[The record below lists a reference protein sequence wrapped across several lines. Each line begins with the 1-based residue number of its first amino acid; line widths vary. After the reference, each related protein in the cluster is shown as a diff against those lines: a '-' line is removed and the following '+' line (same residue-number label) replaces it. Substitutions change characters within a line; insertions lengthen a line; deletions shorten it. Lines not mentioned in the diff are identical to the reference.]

1 MCWCVSM
8 SLYVCECAHC
18 RTTPFWRAH
27 RQKIFSPMVLSDYKK
42 RGVKRV
48 FITAPH
54 AHRSS
59 RPPPTVTPCPTNL
72 HWLANVSPAKRGA
85 HSRKAV
91 SSRFAFR
98 VALSGHPIADQR
110 TLLPVIPG
118 GHLSL
123 LWLPT
128 LGSCGSL
135 LACVAR
141 SLLLYRGFRFR
152 VLLLLR
158 NLLLLPL
165 LGLRVATT
173 TNSIHIYPVH
183 FRVGVAHQWITP
195 TKGNRTGHTQW
206 QSTHA
211 LRQHSRRE
219 CQCQGFTSP
228 RTRATGVF

>member
-1 MCWCVSM
+1 MHI
-8 SLYVCECAHC
+8 VC
-18 RTTPFWRAH
+18 P
-27 RQKIFSPMVLSDYKK
+27 D
-42 RGVKRV
+42 
-48 FITAPH
+48 
-54 AHRSS
+54 
-59 RPPPTVTPCPTNL
+59 PPTAAPCPTNL

-98 VALSGHPIADQR
+98 VALRGHPIAGQR
-110 TLLPVIPG
+110 TLLPVIPS

-135 LACVAR
+135 VACVAR
-141 SLLLYRGFRFR
+141 SLLLYQGFRFR

-173 TNSIHIYPVH
+173 TAL
-183 FRVGVAHQWITP
+183 FAAATAAVAVVAAAAAVVAASAAVVAAT
-195 TKGNRTGHTQW
+195 TTT
-206 QSTHA
+206 
-211 LRQHSRRE
+211 L
-219 CQCQGFTSP
+219 
-228 RTRATGVF
+228 TGVVLVLVRVIICIMLFLSCHD

>member
-1 MCWCVSM
+1 MERMCVNG
-8 SLYVCECAHC
+8 AHC
-18 RTTPFWRAH
+18 CTTPFLHAH
-27 RQKIFSPMVLSDYKK
+27 RQKKFSLMVWFDYKK
-42 RGVKRV
+42 RLVKRV
-48 FITAPH
+48 FIATPH
-54 AHRSS
+54 AHHSS
-59 RPPPTVTPCPTNL
+59 RLPPNRSPMSYQPS
-72 HWLANVSPAKRGA
+72 LACQRFARQTGA

-98 VALSGHPIADQR
+98 VALSGHPIAGQR
-110 TLLPVIPG
+110 TLLPVIPS

-173 TNSIHIYPVH
+173 TALFAV
-183 FRVGVAHQWITP
+183 VAAAVAVVAAT
-195 TKGNRTGHTQW
+195 
-206 QSTHA
+206 SVVAA
-211 LRQHSRRE
+211 LA
-219 CQCQGFTSP
+219 TVVAAA
-228 RTRATGVF
+228 TTTLTGVVLVLVTVVICIMLFLSRHD